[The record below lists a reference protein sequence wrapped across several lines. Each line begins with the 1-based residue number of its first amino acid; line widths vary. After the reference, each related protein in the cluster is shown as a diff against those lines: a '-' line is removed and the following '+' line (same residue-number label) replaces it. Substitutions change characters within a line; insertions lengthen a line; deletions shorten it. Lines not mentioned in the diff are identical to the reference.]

1 MSNPNRFTARAILM
15 VAMALPALAPL
26 SAQNIADAEAAYARV
41 ATSWSTTRTLQA
53 NFDQSITN
61 PILGRTVTSRGVF
74 VQERPNRVSITFT
87 EPAGD
92 RIVGDGKSLW
102 VYLPSSTPGQVL
114 KLPANADGAIV
125 ADLLGQL
132 LDTPRRAFTITGG
145 ESVSIDGRST
155 RRVQLV
161 PKSPSSVPFSRATL
175 WIDDKEAR
183 PVRVQ
188 VLDQQGVDRTITLT
202 SWSPDATLPKDAFT
216 FVVPKGVKISTKLP
230 GSR

>member
-1 MSNPNRFTARAILM
+1 MTIMNRFSARTIRPAF
-15 VAMALPALAPL
+15 VAAVTMAMPASAAL
-26 SAQNIADAEAAYARV
+26 SAQTVADAEAAYTR
-41 ATSWSTTRTLQA
+41 ATQSWSITRTLQA
-53 NFDQSITN
+53 NFDQQITN

-145 ESVSIDGRST
+145 ERVPIDGRST

-161 PKSPSSVPFSRATL
+161 PKSPSSSYIVCRL
-175 WIDDKEAR
+175 R
-183 PVRVQ
+183 
-188 VLDQQGVDRTITLT
+188 
-202 SWSPDATLPKDAFT
+202 
-216 FVVPKGVKISTKLP
+216 
-230 GSR
+230 

>member
-1 MSNPNRFTARAILM
+1 MVAM
-15 VAMALPALAPL
+15 VAMALPADAPL
-26 SAQNIADAEAAYARV
+26 SAQSVADAEAAYARV
-41 ATSWSTTRTLQA
+41 VKSWSTTRTLQA
-53 NFDQSITN
+53 NFDQTITN
-61 PILGRTVTSRGVF
+61 PILGRTVASRGVF

-114 KLPANADGAIV
+114 KLPADADGAIV

-132 LDTPRRAFTITGG
+132 LDAPRRTFTITGG
-145 ESVSIDGRST
+145 ERQSIDGRST

-161 PKSPSSVPFSRATL
+161 PKSPSAVPFSKAVL
-175 WIDDKEAR
+175 WLDDTASR

-202 SWSPDATLPKDAFT
+202 SWAPDAVLPKDAFT
-216 FVVPKGVKISTKLP
+216 FVTPKGVKVSTKLP